1 MKRITGWAIAILSVA
16 LFVSA
21 KALAGVPVI
30 TSPGSMTA
38 YLFDPFSYQ
47 ITAANSPTSF
57 NAVGLPKF
65 ACPAN
70 ICPPV
75 NTNTGL
81 ITGDRLVD
89 SGQYTVM
96 LSATN
101 GEGTATM
108 PLSLHV
114 FLPKPVI
121 TSPTSATGFVGT
133 PFAYAVTATDQLK
146 SPPFGFKI
154 TGGDLSCDVIPLF
167 GCNGMTFNPSNG
179 VLSGT
184 PVKAGVF
191 RVIISVTIGPGS
203 PDSTTTNMTLTLTIN
218 PASTLPVI
226 TSAAS
231 VSGTVGAPLSYAITA
246 TNSPTRYSAWSL
258 PPGLTVNTQTGVI
271 SGTPTTAGSYTA
283 TVNAFN
289 ASGTGTKPVAF
300 TIIPLPPVITS
311 AGSAAGRVGISLYY
325 GITATNSPT
334 SFSATGLPSGL
345 SLNAQTGAISG
356 APTAGGVFNVTL
368 GAANAGGTGSKTL
381 VFTVMAPPVITSAA
395 GASGT
400 VGSPLNYAIT
410 ATNSPTS
417 YSAWS
422 LPPGLSVSS
431 QTGTISGTPTT
442 VGSYNATVNA
452 INAAGTGT
460 KQVVFTITPL
470 KPVITSAASATGRV
484 GVSLYYGITAT
495 NSPTSFSATGLPAG
509 LSLNAQTGAISGAP
523 TAGGIFNVTLGATNA
538 GGTGNKTL
546 AFTVIAPPVNTSRD
560 GPLNGIVGQ
569 QEFYDITATNSPT
582 SYSAWGLPPGLSVNA
597 QTGAIRGT
605 CNTVGTFTMTVN
617 ATNAAGTGSKQVVW
631 TMLPYPAPVI
641 TSAATATGR
650 VGVSLYYGIT
660 ATNSPS
666 SFSATGLPSGL
677 SLNAQT
683 GAISG
688 APTAGG
694 VFNVTLGAANVMG
707 TGHKTLVFTVIAPPV
722 VTSAASASG
731 TQGSALSYSITATN
745 SPTGYSAWSMPPGL
759 SVNAATGL
767 ISGTPTSAGSYTATV
782 NAINTAG
789 TGTKQVV
796 FTIIPLKPV
805 ITYSAIPAWRVGINN
820 YFGFTAANNPT
831 SYNATGLP
839 LGLSLTGTGTWG
851 GGISGTPTKKGT
863 YSVTITGTNAGGS
876 GSTTVVFTVN

>member
-1 MKRITGWAIAILSVA
+1 MKRITGLAFTILLGA

-38 YLFDPFSYQ
+38 YLFDSFSYQ
-47 ITAANSPTSF
+47 IIAANSPTSF

-65 ACPAN
+65 ACPAD

-81 ITGDRLVD
+81 ITGDKLVD

-96 LSATN
+96 LSAIN

-133 PFAYAVTATDQLK
+133 PFTYAVTATDQLK
-146 SPPFGFKI
+146 SPPFGFKE
-154 TGGDLSCDVIPLF
+154 TGGDLSCDVIPLA
-167 GCNGMTFNPSNG
+167 GCNGMTFDPDHG
-179 VLSGT
+179 ILSGT

-191 RVIISVTIGPGS
+191 KVIISVTIGPGS

-218 PASTLPVI
+218 PASKLPII

-231 VSGTVGAPLSYAITA
+231 ASGTVGAPLSYAITA
-246 TNSPTRYSAWSL
+246 TNSPTSYSAWSL

-289 ASGTGTKPVAF
+289 ASGTGTQKVVF

-334 SFSATGLPSGL
+334 SFTATGLPPGL

-356 APTAGGVFNVTL
+356 APTAGGSFSVAL
-368 GAANAGGTGSKTL
+368 GATNAGGTGSKTL
-381 VFTVMAPPVITSAA
+381 VFNVLAPPVILGGPSAT
-395 GASGT
+395 GT
-400 VGSPLNYAIT
+400 VGSPLSYSISAV
-410 ATNSPTS
+410 NSPTS

-422 LPPGLSVSS
+422 LPPGLSVST

-442 VGSYNATVNA
+442 AGSYTATVNA

-470 KPVITSAASATGRV
+470 APVITSAATATGRV

-495 NSPTSFSATGLPAG
+495 NSPASFSATGLPAG

-523 TAGGIFNVTLGATNA
+523 TAGGVFNVTLGATNA
-538 GGTGNKTL
+538 
-546 AFTVIAPPVNTSRD
+546 
-560 GPLNGIVGQ
+560 
-569 QEFYDITATNSPT
+569 
-582 SYSAWGLPPGLSVNA
+582 
-597 QTGAIRGT
+597 
-605 CNTVGTFTMTVN
+605 
-617 ATNAAGTGSKQVVW
+617 
-631 TMLPYPAPVI
+631 
-641 TSAATATGR
+641 
-650 VGVSLYYGIT
+650 
-660 ATNSPS
+660 
-666 SFSATGLPSGL
+666 
-677 SLNAQT
+677 
-683 GAISG
+683 
-688 APTAGG
+688 
-694 VFNVTLGAANVMG
+694 MG

-796 FTIIPLKPV
+796 FTIIPLKPI
-805 ITYSAIPAWRVGINN
+805 ITYSAVPAWRVGINN

-839 LGLSLTGTGTWG
+839 LGLSLTGSGTWG
-851 GGISGTPTKKGT
+851 GGISGAPTKKGT